1 MNTEAAARVI
11 RKHSAEGIKIYT
23 HIDADGI
30 CAGAII
36 SKALDRE
43 NISHKISFVKQ
54 LEPVLIEGLEPDG
67 LTIFCDMGSGQ
78 LALLEKK
85 FRGKDALVMDHHQP
99 NGQEWEGLVHVN
111 PHLHGYNGGTEI
123 SAAGVTYLVAKEL
136 NKKNSDLSPIAIVGA
151 VGDVQTL
158 WGKLEGLNR
167 KILSDAVGAG
177 LVKARTDLQI
187 YGKQTRPV
195 FKALQYFTDPYLPGV
210 SNSEEGAIRF
220 LKACGI
226 RLKDEKKWRAYSD
239 LGLEEKQKLGTEIIK
254 KALAAA
260 PQELKKYVQNLIVG
274 EVYEILTEEKG
285 TELREADEYS
295 TAMNACGRNGR
306 PEVGL
311 EIAKGN
317 REYYPELSSLIA
329 MHRKNL
335 ALGIEAVEKTGIVK
349 ERGFQYFDARGK
361 IKETLVGTI
370 AGMVLGSEHTD
381 PYKPILAF
389 AQSEGGIKI
398 SARCSRLLSLKGIN
412 LGKIM
417 RETCAQSGGTG
428 GGHAMACGGY
438 IPEGEMEKFLQN
450 FGDKV

>member
-1 MNTEAAARVI
+1 MNTKEAALLI
-11 RKHSAEGIKIYT
+11 RKHAAENIRIYT

-43 NISHKISFVKQ
+43 HISHKVTFVKQ
-54 LEPVLIEGLEPDG
+54 LEPGLIGRLEPDG

-85 FRGKDALVMDHHQP
+85 FHGKGVLIMDHHQP
-99 NGQEWEGLVHVN
+99 NGQEWGGLVHVN

-136 NKKNSDLSPIAIVGA
+136 NPLNIGLSPIAIVGA

-167 KILSDAVGAG
+167 KILTDAIGAG
-177 LVKARTDLQI
+177 LVKSKIDLQI

-210 SNSEEGAIRF
+210 SNNEGGAIQL

-239 LGLEEKQKLGTEIIK
+239 LDPDEKQILGSEIIK

-260 PQELKKYVQNLIVG
+260 PAELKKYVQNLIVG
-274 EVYEILTEEKG
+274 EVYEILSEEKG
-285 TELREADEYS
+285 TELREADAYS
-295 TAMNACGRNGR
+295 TAMNACGRNER
-306 PEVGL
+306 AEVGL

-317 REYYPELSSLIA
+317 REYYPELSSLLA
-329 MHRKNL
+329 LHRKNL
-335 ALGIEAVEKTGIVK
+335 ALGIDEVEKAGIVK

-370 AGMVLGSEHTD
+370 AGMVLGSEQTD
-381 PYKPILAF
+381 PYRPILAF
-389 AQSEGGIKI
+389 AQTEGGIKI

-417 RETCAQSGGTG
+417 REACAHVGGTG

-438 IPEGEMEKFLQN
+438 IPEGEMERFLKE
-450 FGDKV
+450 FEERL